1 MIKLDR
7 NKIYSHCHFAIA
19 LIAVQL
25 WKPLKIFLLSNVSSF
40 HLFIK
45 WGCEAGIKNW
55 SATCL
60 MIVVCA
66 HFPFFLPPPLGMLN
80 SQAPL
85 NSMKENS
92 FYQSFF
98 FSIWSI
104 NFCVEAKSINWNLHT
119 ASFLSA
125 IHSKLSYQ
133 IWSCTEQAVRSWS
146 SCSVWCHD
154 RGQHRPDN
162 LHWTR

>member
-7 NKIYSHCHFAIA
+7 NKIYSRCHFAIA

-25 WKPLKIFLLSNVSSF
+25 WKPLKIFLLSNVSSL

-66 HFPFFLPPPLGMLN
+66 HFPFFLPLGCWIRRRLWIQWRRIH
-80 SQAPL
+80 STIAIFC
-85 NSMKENS
+85 SC
-92 FYQSFF
+92 
-98 FSIWSI
+98 IWSVK
-104 NFCVEAKSINWNLHT
+104 FCVEAKSINYNSHT